1 MSEEVKAQELAA
13 KEEVKQDL
21 TLTLRTPG
29 YPTVILK
36 ATKCD
41 ERMMVDLKVK
51 KDKDGNVTPDE
62 SNLVDLDALIQTYKD
77 QCGMELAKK
86 MLNLGQATPEDFA
99 DDGKGSYDS
108 SMIPE
113 TPQDRANAAVAAKAQ
128 ADAVKQK
135 FGIPI
140 DQDLTQEQF
149 ENLIKSYISAN
160 PEKFI
165 KPAETKPAGGNE

>member
-1 MSEEVKAQELAA
+1 MPEEVKEQVA

-21 TLTLRTPG
+21 TLTLHTPG
-29 YPTVILK
+29 FPTVIVK

-51 KDKDGNVTPDE
+51 KDEDGNVIPDE

-86 MLNLGQATPEDFA
+86 MLKLGQATPEDFV
-99 DDGKGSYDS
+99 DDGKGNYDS
-108 SMIPE
+108 SAIPE
-113 TPQDRANAAVAAKAQ
+113 TPQARANAAVAAKAQ

-135 FGIPI
+135 FGIPT

-160 PEKFI
+160 PDKFI
-165 KPAETKPAGGNE
+165 KPVEANSAGGNE